1 MPAPLEHKPFGE
13 PPRQE
18 RAAEQLALAVPG
30 FLDAVLSLPPASR
43 GPRPILM
50 VAHGAGDR
58 PEWQCEWWASVVGE
72 RAVIL
77 CLRGKAMYPR
87 RRDTGYYYPNHHA
100 LEREAL
106 AALGALREAHAERIA
121 AGDVLYAG
129 FSQGAIMGAL
139 FTAQHP
145 ELFRNLIL
153 IEGGYDEWDVRSA
166 QKLAAGRE
174 ARVLFACGQSY
185 CASHARSSM
194 QWLRRGG
201 VEPRLELAPRAG
213 HTYAGA
219 VGERV
224 IASFEWVVEHDA
236 RWRKSRAPIQ
246 RVGAELSRRAP
257 AGGGEKCPTSPVVAA
272 PTQHSARSRPDLVFV
287 SLRGPLA

>member
-1 MPAPLEHKPFGE
+1 MPSPLEHKPFAQ
-13 PPRQE
+13 PPRAE
-18 RAAEQLALAVPG
+18 RGAEQRALAVPG
-30 FLDAVLSLPPASR
+30 FLDAVVSLPPESR
-43 GPRPILM
+43 GRRPVLM

-87 RRDTGYYYPNHHA
+87 QSDTGYYYPTHYA

-106 AALGALREAHAERIA
+106 AALDALHAAHGERVA
-121 AGDVLYAG
+121 PGSVLYAG

-145 ELFRNLIL
+145 EIFRNLIL
-153 IEGGYDEWDVRSA
+153 IEGGYDEWDVSSA
-166 QKLAAGRE
+166 RKLAAGG
-174 ARVLFACGQSY
+174 ASRVLFACGQSY
-185 CASHARSSM
+185 CASHARRSM
-194 QWLRRGG
+194 QWLRHGG
-201 VEPRLELAPRAG
+201 VQPRLELAPGAG

-224 IASFEWVVEHDA
+224 IAAFEWVVEHDP
-236 RWRKSRAPIQ
+236 RWR
-246 RVGAELSRRAP
+246 E
-257 AGGGEKCPTSPVVAA
+257 
-272 PTQHSARSRPDLVFV
+272 
-287 SLRGPLA
+287 